1 MLLMRRALRNS
12 LQLVAVVVLSLL
24 SACADKPKGNVIPPD
39 KLEDVLYDY
48 HLAQVMISDLP
59 SSDRFKKDFYFDYV
73 YDKHGVT
80 QEEIDSSLVYYARHP
95 EGLSLIYSNLSAK
108 ITQELRRIDAES
120 VEPMRREPISVVG
133 DSANLWYDIP
143 FLQLSSTPLENRYHF
158 SVPTDTNFMANDR
171 IEWSGKAVFIN
182 EVTDSVSHYLHLN
195 LKVEYMN
202 DSLLVADTLL
212 YGSGNYSLGVV
223 DTMGWQVK
231 SVDGAVYLKG
241 GEDVARLLIINP
253 RLMRYHAAQFND
265 SLRADSLMNDSI
277 TLVNDSI
284 R

>member
-1 MLLMRRALRNS
+1 MLLMRSALRNS
-12 LQLVAVVVLSLL
+12 LLFLAMASLILS
-24 SACADKPKGNVIPPD
+24 SCGKKENAGVIPPER
-39 KLEDVLYDY
+39 LESILYDY
-48 HLAQVMISDLP
+48 HLVQVMISDMP
-59 SSDRFKKDFYFDYV
+59 SSDRFKKNLYFDYV

-95 EGLSLIYSNLSAK
+95 EGLSVIYSNLSAK
-108 ITQELRRIDAES
+108 IAQELKRIDAES

-158 SVPTDTNFMANDR
+158 SVPTDTNFMANDC

-231 SVDGAVYLKG
+231 SVDGTVYLKG